1 MVSARKK
8 SGCHHAGDKCRV
20 TGEEPNRNQQ
30 VQNQF
35 YEIKSET
42 LVLADR
48 MPYRR
53 RFLRC
58 GGIKLGDERF
68 RLH

>member
-35 YEIKSET
+35 YEIASET

-53 RFLRC
+53 RSYVA
-58 GGIKLGDERF
+58 GIKLGDERL
-68 RLH
+68 RPH

>member
-1 MVSARKK
+1 M
-8 SGCHHAGDKCRV
+8 CV

-35 YEIKSET
+35 YEIKSEI
-42 LVLADR
+42 LVLPDR
-48 MPYRR
+48 MPGDFSYVA
-53 RFLRC
+53 
-58 GGIKLGDERF
+58 GIKLGDERF

>member
-1 MVSARKK
+1 M
-8 SGCHHAGDKCRV
+8 RV

-30 VQNQF
+30 AQNQF

>member
-42 LVLADR
+42 LVLPDR
-48 MPYRR
+48 AVPET
-53 RFLRC
+53 FPTLR
-58 GGIKLGDERF
+58 GIKLGDERF

>member
-1 MVSARKK
+1 M
-8 SGCHHAGDKCRV
+8 RV

-30 VQNQF
+30 AQNQF

-42 LVLADR
+42 LVLPDR
-48 MPYRR
+48 AVPET
-53 RFLRC
+53 FPTLR
-58 GGIKLGDERF
+58 GIKLGDERF